1 MTKIF
6 VLDTS
11 AILASGRRVFTRF
24 KEHSVVVPLV
34 VIKELEKK
42 RDDPELGLTARSALN
57 YLEDLRT
64 QGNTLSRP
72 TVVNEEGGSLWI
84 ELNHVDQ
91 SHLPESMKND
101 RTTDTRILAVASALQ
116 NENPDQ
122 SVVLVSKD
130 LPMRIIASTVLELKS
145 EDLRLDYTP
154 MADLDPVM
162 DIYVDSSD
170 MDSLYR
176 GETLESTF
184 ETEPEVN
191 SKAIA
196 HDYGSPSSS
205 ALMTYVN
212 GSYKVIPDIDAG
224 PVSAKSAEQQF
235 AINDLYD
242 DKIKIVSLGGKAG
255 SGKSLLS
262 IISGIDQVL
271 DQSKPYKK
279 VIIFRPVNALIGQDI
294 GYLPGEVN
302 DKMEPYAQAVY
313 DTLESVYPSA
323 KITALK
329 AKGLIEIQPLTYIRG
344 RTLENTWVIVDEAQ
358 NLEKYIL
365 LTALSR
371 LGQNSKVVLD
381 WDVSQRDNLHVGKHD
396 GVYEVVQRLLGNR
409 VFSHTTLVKS
419 ERSEVAELVSE
430 VLDDF
435 I

>member
-24 KEHSVVVPLV
+24 KEHAVVVPLV

-42 RDDPELGLTARSALN
+42 RDDLELGLTARSALN

-72 TVVNEEGGSLWI
+72 TVVNEEGGTLWI

-116 NENPDQ
+116 KEHPKE

-154 MADLDPVM
+154 MADLDPVEE
-162 DIYVDSSD
+162 IYVNSEK
-170 MDSLYR
+170 MDKLYKGSPVKLNYS
-176 GETLESTF
+176 GE
-184 ETEPEVN
+184 PVVN

-196 HDYGSPSSS
+196 HNYETPSSS
-205 ALMTYVN
+205 ALLTFVE
-212 GSYKVIPDIDAG
+212 GSYRVIPDIDAG
-224 PVSAKSAEQQF
+224 PVSSKSAEQQF

-242 DKIKIVSLGGKAG
+242 DKIKIASLGGKAG

-262 IISGIDQVL
+262 IIAGIDQVL
-271 DQSKPYKK
+271 DESKPYKK
-279 VIIFRPVNALIGQDI
+279 VIIFRPVNALVGQDI
-294 GYLPGEVN
+294 GFLPGEVN
-302 DKMEPYAQAVY
+302 DKLEPYAQAVY
-313 DTLESVYPSA
+313 DTLESVYSSA
-323 KITALK
+323 KITTLK
-329 AKGLIEIQPLTYIRG
+329 AKGLVEIQPLTYIRG
-344 RTLENTWVIVDEAQ
+344 RTLDNTWVIVDEAQ

-409 VFSHTTLVKS
+409 IFSHTTLVKS

>member
-11 AILASGRRVFTRF
+11 SVLASGKRVFTRF
-24 KEHSVVVPLV
+24 EEHEVVVPIA

-42 RDDPELGLTARSALN
+42 RNDPELGITARSALN

-64 QGNTLSRP
+64 QGHILSTP
-72 TVVNEEGGSLWI
+72 TVVNDEGGTLRI

-91 SHLPESMKND
+91 SHLPDSIKAERS
-101 RTTDTRILAVASALQ
+101 TDTRILAVTSSLQ
-116 NENPDQ
+116 GENPTKK
-122 SVVLVSKD
+122 VVLVSKD
-130 LPMRIIASTVLELKS
+130 LPMRIIASTVLGLS
-145 EDLRLDYTP
+145 AEDLRLEYTP
-154 MADLDPVM
+154 MADLDQ
-162 DIYVDSSD
+162 IREFYVNSSD
-170 MDSLYR
+170 MSKLYN
-176 GETLESTF
+176 GENVDLEYTDD
-184 ETEPEVN
+184 PPVN
-191 SKAIA
+191 SKAVV
-196 HDYGSPSSS
+196 HNFEKPSSS
-205 ALMTYVN
+205 ALLTFTGKNYRVL
-212 GSYKVIPDIDAG
+212 PDIDAG
-224 PVSAKSAEQQF
+224 PVSSKSAEQQF
-235 AINDLYD
+235 AIDDLYNEN
-242 DKIKIVSLGGKAG
+242 IKIVSLGGKAG

-262 IISGIDQVL
+262 IIAGIDQVL
-271 DQSKPYKK
+271 DSSTPYKK
-279 VIIFRPVNALIGQDI
+279 VIIFRPVNTLVGQEIGF
-294 GYLPGEVN
+294 LPGEVG

-313 DTLESVYPSA
+313 DTLESVYPPA
-323 KITALK
+323 KITLLK
-329 AKGLIEIQPLTYIRG
+329 TKEQVEIQPLSYIRG
-344 RTLENTWVIVDEAQ
+344 RTLENCWVIVDEAQ

-371 LGQNSKVVLD
+371 LGRNSKVVLD